1 MVRYSSPLRRPG
13 RLPAAG
19 RQRGAALLLL
29 VLVLGVG
36 AAAALIGAFP
46 RPSEQARTTHSGV
59 LVARAREALI
69 GYLLAHGRLPRP
81 AIAADDG
88 RESPT
93 PCADTA
99 ACTGILPWVTLG
111 VDGADDWGKL
121 LRYSVTP
128 GYTNA
133 PVTPYLVLADKKVW
147 SRDHDNNLH
156 YRVGQPVCDPIAR
169 CAVAVIFSSGKRNL
183 GISAQGIA
191 QANAARDNVDEL
203 QNELATD
210 SFVSRARET
219 NPNAPGG
226 EFDDLVTW
234 LPVTKAIEVLKL
246 ISKR

>member
-1 MVRYSSPLRRPG
+1 MVRYSSPLPG
-13 RLPAAG
+13 RNRLQPTDKQG
-19 RQRGAALLLL
+19 GAALLLL

-46 RPSEQARTTHSGV
+46 RPSEQAGATHSGV
-59 LVARAREALI
+59 LVARAREALV

-81 AIAADDG
+81 AISAEDG

-93 PCADTA
+93 SCADAA

-147 SRDHDNNLH
+147 TRDQGDNIR
-156 YRVGQPVCDPIAR
+156 YRVGQPVCDPLAR

-183 GISAQGIA
+183 GISAQGVP
-191 QANAARDNVDEL
+191 QANEALNNLDE
-203 QNELATD
+203 QNNELATD
-210 SFVSRARET
+210 SFASRAVQT